1 MTVLALMLMFLIAPA
16 GQLGTAVSN
25 TVIKGG
31 VIKGGSSTPV
41 CAPVSILNVC
51 IIPPQSWCSMCLSA
65 WAKGA
70 RPVTLCQLMK
80 VLRQLLL
87 VELQMTFTDVQKIL
101 HSRMEYTY

>member
-51 IIPPQSWCSMCLSA
+51 IIPPQA
-65 WAKGA
+65 GA
-70 RPVTLCQLMK
+70 ACA
-80 VLRQLLL
+80 RQLG
-87 VELQMTFTDVQKIL
+87 QKVHNRL
-101 HSRMEYTY
+101 HCVN